1 MHSASFGRRIYE
13 KTGSMPVLT
22 AGSQIWGTG
31 ILWVQSLLLHLV
43 YRSLCLE
50 CFQHLMS
57 AKALR
62 GHNFRN
68 RSRIIHN
75 GRPSFVLFL
84 GSEGWKPS
92 MKRSKRWNYEKQKSS
107 QRHFLMV
114 YHVRLEL
121 CISWLK
127 IQKDGSV

>member
-1 MHSASFGRRIYE
+1 MHSASFGRIYE

-22 AGSQIWGTG
+22 AGSQVWGAG
-31 ILWVQSLLLHLV
+31 IPWIQSLLLHLE

-50 CFQHLMS
+50 CPQHLMS

-75 GRPSFVLFL
+75 ERPSLLICAYL
-84 GSEGWKPS
+84 GVRGLEAKHEKEQKVELWKTEKFSEAFPHGIPC
-92 MKRSKRWNYEKQKSS
+92 QT
-107 QRHFLMV
+107 
-114 YHVRLEL
+114 
-121 CISWLK
+121 
-127 IQKDGSV
+127 